1 MSFIQKTDAVVI
13 NTKLTNIGRLLLAS
27 GNLNFTRIE
36 FGDSEVDYDFLRT
49 FENVIDGSDLSIMR
63 PKDANPN
70 LKYGIPISSSDSTVT
85 KKTIDNILP
94 VTTQVK
100 NTAKQRGFFTG
111 STSTEFTALT
121 SSTYIKGMTTAL
133 ITGVTGGT
141 VIKVASAANIAVN
154 NMLLIDWRNPK
165 LFSFTN
171 LTGLIDANYP
181 RQFLWYKVQA
191 VNGTDITVDRTL
203 PDFGGNGGTDKSLI
217 YIYPSNNA
225 VDNYYSTGTTVGYWN
240 YNTLSFDSTCNI
252 GANDDVPVWNL
263 NIVYKD
269 TLEGITNSYTP
280 QYYDSAVF
288 SGFKEYLQGLSN
300 DGSTSRIAII
310 HYTNKSISNY
320 YGEGFYNNTFK
331 IDLPTIMYHGKT
343 ERKMGIVLSAD
354 TQKRTELTILT
365 GFTTEYYKLVE
376 STSQN
381 EVGKVFNDL
390 RIAVIEDE
398 ELVNVLAL
406 KSDRS
411 HTLPLLNWQPLS
423 VTSPSTN
430 SLIPKNSTQYVA
442 LTYLF
447 TNENGYNGGYDT
459 NTSLGL
465 RGGIHCGYIGTIF
478 PSNTTDQNVQ
488 FSFKES
494 DLKFMVSNMALSD
507 GTGFNANK
515 FYVLAQKVNLNLTPN
530 PATWKLIDF
539 TPKLQEFSLWGAFT
553 IPSTALTFNYT
564 LNNDDY
570 TGGTTYNIENWIG
583 TLPTTGDYS
592 STPKLGFGE
601 ESILLGNINTEIKAT
616 VYKTKMSHILGFNEY
631 NTSNNP
637 TWDSSDSVYIT
648 EAAIYD
654 QNNSLVAI
662 GKLNNPIKKSTNKL
676 FTVELDMDF

>member
-36 FGDSEVDYDFLRT
+36 FGDSEVDYNFLRN
-49 FENVIDGSDLSIMR
+49 FESVIDGSDLSIMR

-70 LKYGIPISSSDSTVT
+70 IKYGVPISSSDSTVT

-111 STSTEFTALT
+111 STSAGFTALT
-121 SSTYIKGMTTAL
+121 SSTYIKGMTTAF
-133 ITGVTGGT
+133 ITGFTGGS
-141 VIKVASAANIAVN
+141 VINVASATNIITGTT
-154 NMLLIDWRNPK
+154 LLIDFRNPK
-165 LFSFTN
+165 LTVFTST
-171 LTGLIDANYP
+171 TGVIGENYP

-191 VNGTDITVDRTL
+191 VNGTGITLDRTL
-203 PDFGGNGGTDKSLI
+203 PRFNGNGGTYKCLI
-217 YIYPSNNA
+217 YIYPPNNA

-269 TLEGITNSYTP
+269 TLAGITNSYVP
-280 QYYDSAVF
+280 QYYDSAIF
-288 SGFKEYLQGLSN
+288 SGFKEYIQGLSLDN
-300 DGSTSRIAII
+300 STSKFAII

-320 YGEGFYNNTFK
+320 YGEGFYNNTFR
-331 IDLPTIMYHGKT
+331 IDLPTVMYHGKENRT
-343 ERKMGIVLSAD
+343 MGIVLSAD
-354 TQKRTELTILT
+354 TQKKTELTTLT
-365 GFTTEYYKLVE
+365 GFTTEYYNLVE

-381 EVGKVFNDL
+381 IVGKVFNDL

-411 HTLPLLNWQPLS
+411 HTLPLPNWQGS
-423 VTSPSTN
+423 IATSPSTN
-430 SLIPKNSTQYVA
+430 SLLPKNSTQYVA

-447 TNENGYNGGYDT
+447 TNENAYNDGYNT

-465 RGGIHCGYIGTIF
+465 RGGIHCGYTTYIY
-478 PSNTTDQNVQ
+478 PSTTSDQNVL
-488 FSFKES
+488 FSFKSS
-494 DLKFMVSNMALSD
+494 DLKFMVSDVSSSD

-515 FYVLAQKVNLNLTPN
+515 FYILAQKVNTNLTPN
-530 PATWKLIDF
+530 PATWKLIDY
-539 TPKLQEFSLWGAFT
+539 TSKLKDYGLWGVYS
-553 IPSTALTFNYT
+553 IPVTALTQNYT

-592 STPKLGFGE
+592 TTTKLGFGE

-616 VYKTKMSHILGFNEY
+616 VYRTKMSHILGFNEY

-637 TWDSSDSVYIT
+637 TWDSNDSVYIT